1 MQVLETAQ
9 NERLTGVWEQTMPSW
24 EGLLERLPVGVHL
37 YDGDGVLMRANARA
51 RDICAAPFADGEVDR
66 ALSGGRTAGRSPV
79 SEALRTEAPVS
90 DREIVVDAAGGR
102 RLHLLTNTELV
113 RDDLGMVVGAIV
125 CFQSVDAIDR
135 ARDDL
140 RLERAWARRMF
151 ENSPVAV
158 YWTDASGFVRAF
170 NPAAEMLWGRRPD
183 FGRDRWCG
191 FMRLFHAD
199 GRPMAHEEG
208 PLAAAILSGRSIV
221 GGEIGYE
228 RPDGGRGSVL
238 AYPTPLYDDTGA
250 LVGGINMLVDIT
262 DRKQAETRQKVLLDE
277 LNHRVKNTLAT
288 IQSLAG
294 QSFRGDGEPAAMVAA
309 FEARLLALSKA
320 HDQLAERHWS
330 DADLKSLATAVLAP
344 FNDERV
350 TLDGGPLRLSSRA
363 AVTIAMA
370 LNELA
375 ANAERFGAL
384 STPNGRLHVSWRPDV
399 AGGLELS
406 WMETNGPPVSPP
418 SRRGFGR
425 RFLEAALSRE
435 LGGHADLEF
444 APEGF
449 RCMIRTPAEREN
461 SLPVG

>member
-1 MQVLETAQ
+1 
-9 NERLTGVWEQTMPSW
+9 MPRW
-24 EGLLERLPVGVHL
+24 EGLLEQLPVGVHL
-37 YDGDGVLMRANARA
+37 YDGDGVLMQANARA
-51 RDICAAPFADGEVDR
+51 REICAAPFAAGDVDR
-66 ALSGGRTAGRSPV
+66 ALSGGRAAGRSPV
-79 SEALRTEAPVS
+79 SEALRAQAPVK
-90 DREIVVDAAGGR
+90 DREIVVEAASGQ
-102 RLHLLTNTELV
+102 RLHLLTNTDPV
-113 RDDLGMVVGAIV
+113 RDDHGEVIGAIA
-125 CFQSVDAIDR
+125 CFQSVSAIGR
-135 ARDDL
+135 ARESL
-140 RLERAWARRMF
+140 RQERAWARRMF

-158 YWTDASGFVRAF
+158 YWTDALGYVRAF
-170 NPAAEMLWGRRPD
+170 NPAAEILWGRRPE

-191 FMRLFHAD
+191 FVRLFHVD

-208 PLAAAILSGRSIV
+208 PLATAILTGRSIV

-238 AYPTPLYDDTGA
+238 AYPTPLYDDAGT
-250 LVGGINMLVDIT
+250 LVGAINMLVDIT

-294 QSFRGDGEPAAMVAA
+294 QTFRGDGAPEAMAAA

-344 FNDERV
+344 FEGRSV
-350 TLDGGPLRLSSRA
+350 ALDGGPLRLSPRA

-384 STPNGRLHVSWRPDV
+384 STPDGQLRVSWRSDG
-399 AGGLELS
+399 AGGLVLT
-406 WMETNGPPVSPP
+406 WVETNGPPVSPP
-418 SRRGFGR
+418 LRRGFGR

-435 LGGHADLEF
+435 LGGHAELEF
-444 APEGF
+444 APEGL
-449 RCMIRTPAEREN
+449 RCTIRTPARRE
-461 SLPVG
+461 STLPSG